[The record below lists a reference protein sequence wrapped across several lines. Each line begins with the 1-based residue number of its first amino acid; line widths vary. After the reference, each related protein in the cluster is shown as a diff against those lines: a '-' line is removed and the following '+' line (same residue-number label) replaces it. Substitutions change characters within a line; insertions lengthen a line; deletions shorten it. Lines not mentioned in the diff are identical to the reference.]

1 MAPLAIGFPVWA
13 TIFMIRNKND
23 LQKLAI
29 KREFTVL
36 YGTLNTHTLYVLLYQ
51 VAFLMR
57 RLFYALIFVLLA
69 NYPSF
74 QIILIA
80 SLSMVMLTN
89 LIVNKPFKEQILNYM
104 EIFNE
109 LTFAIVS
116 YFFLLFTEFNQN
128 IDLKTYIGWL
138 LICLTLFN
146 ITVNYIIVIIKTV
159 TQLIN
164 LIKMFI
170 RKRK

>member
-1 MAPLAIGFPVWA
+1 
-13 TIFMIRNKND
+13 
-23 LQKLAI
+23 
-29 KREFTVL
+29 
-36 YGTLNTHTLYVLLYQ
+36 
-51 VAFLMR
+51 
-57 RLFYALIFVLLA
+57 
-69 NYPSF
+69 
-74 QIILIA
+74 
-80 SLSMVMLTN
+80 
-89 LIVNKPFKEQILNYM
+89 M

-164 LIKMFI
+164 LIKRFI

>member
-1 MAPLAIGFPVWA
+1 
-13 TIFMIRNKND
+13 
-23 LQKLAI
+23 
-29 KREFTVL
+29 
-36 YGTLNTHTLYVLLYQ
+36 
-51 VAFLMR
+51 
-57 RLFYALIFVLLA
+57 
-69 NYPSF
+69 
-74 QIILIA
+74 
-80 SLSMVMLTN
+80 
-89 LIVNKPFKEQILNYM
+89 M

-109 LTFAIVS
+109 LTFSIVS
-116 YFFLLFTEFNQN
+116 YTFLLFTEFNQN

-164 LIKMFI
+164 LIKRFI